1 MQTIGVLRQLYQRLT
16 SRRIPTT
23 VSRAPDSQSK
33 AKKPSSHPPG
43 KQTRKRRPILARVMI
58 ENSSVPS
65 QIAMVRPSEN
75 RKQRST
81 THSRSSSEA
90 PKSHAGSPPA
100 VSAIELPM
108 LPAPYFPSDPLPKQ
122 AVPAT
127 IKPPRHQRSNASLSK
142 SRPMPPRVMPKHEP
156 FTTLLYKNTPSL
168 ASPAA
173 STLKLKSS
181 VSRPDLHKAH
191 LLRPNTL
198 YSVDSAHTGS
208 TKLGEIPMH
217 KWAEPW
223 DYKAAEKANVEALA
237 GGWPVV
243 NGQEIQAPKK
253 AGWRRWFGKRM
264 EAI

>member
-23 VSRAPDSQSK
+23 FSRAPDSETK
-33 AKKPSSHPPG
+33 TKRPSIRPSTKH
-43 KQTRKRRPILARVMI
+43 TRKRRPTLARVMI

-90 PKSHAGSPPA
+90 PKSHSQSTPA
-100 VSAIELPM
+100 PSTLELPM
-108 LPAPYFPSDPLPKQ
+108 LPPPYFPSDPPPVQ
-122 AVPAT
+122 AAPIAS
-127 IKPPRHQRSNASLSK
+127 KPPRHQHSSASLSK
-142 SRPMPPRVMPKHEP
+142 SRPMPPRVIPKHET
-156 FTTLLYKNTPSL
+156 FTTLLYKDTPSP
-168 ASPAA
+168 ANPAA

-181 VSRPDLHKAH
+181 ASRPDLQKAR
-191 LLRPNTL
+191 LRPNTL
-198 YSVDSAHTGS
+198 YSVDSARTGS

-223 DYKAAEKANVEALA
+223 DYEAAEKANVEELA

-243 NGQEIQAPKK
+243 SSKEIQAPKK
-253 AGWRRWFGKRM
+253 AGWKRWFGKRVA
-264 EAI
+264 AI